1 MKRKRTEEKIKKLI
15 EETSSKITEQIN
27 KEINVLKLNVER
39 TKNLFLS
46 SLNFEQKELYDEY
59 EKAKADY
66 CNYAINI
73 NSDL

>member
-15 EETSSKITEQIN
+15 EETSSKITEEIDR
-27 KEINVLKLNVER
+27 EINVLKLNVER

-46 SLNFEQKELYDEY
+46 SLNFEQKELYIEY
-59 EKAKADY
+59 EQAKADY

-73 NSDL
+73 NSNL